1 MNISTI
7 RLRDATAEDAEL
19 LYRIYASTREEEL
32 SLLSWSEPETIAFLR
47 SQSDAQLREY
57 SSRFPQSGYQI
68 IMLGDVPVGR
78 FFVSHSPAEIRI
90 VDLAILPTFR
100 DRGFGQYLIRE
111 VLEEGERTG
120 KPIRLHVEEY
130 NRALRLYQRLGFVS
144 IGRLGIYLELEW
156 RSESTSKDLVA
167 PDQSTLG

>member
-1 MNISTI
+1 MNETLG
-7 RLRDATAEDAEL
+7 LRAAMAEDVPL
-19 LYRIYASTREEEL
+19 LFRIYASTRTEEL
-32 SLLSWSEPETIAFLR
+32 ELTDWDEETKSSFLQMQFEAQ
-47 SQSDAQLREY
+47 SQAYQT
-57 SSRFPQSGYQI
+57 RFHGIGYQI

-78 FFVSHSPAEIRI
+78 IFVSHSPAEIRI

-111 VLEEGERTG
+111 VLKEGERTG

-144 IGRLGIYLELEW
+144 IARSGVYIELEW

-167 PDQSTLG
+167 PEQSPLC